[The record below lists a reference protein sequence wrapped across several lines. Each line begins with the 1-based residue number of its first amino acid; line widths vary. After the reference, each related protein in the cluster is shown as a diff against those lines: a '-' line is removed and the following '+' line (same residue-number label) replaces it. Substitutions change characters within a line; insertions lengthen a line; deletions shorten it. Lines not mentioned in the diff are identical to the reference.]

1 MDTLLQDIRYAIR
14 MCIRTPGF
22 TIIAAVALALG
33 IGANTAIFTIVNAVL
48 LERLPF
54 REPDRIVSLWEEG
67 AHRPGRNNTLGPANF
82 IRWRERSSSFD
93 AMAAMVDTRANLTG
107 RGDPEEIVVQNV
119 EEQFFP
125 ILGVS
130 PLVGRTFT
138 DAENRDPQSLVV
150 ILGYDFWQRRFAG
163 DPAIVGQTIQLN
175 GRPQTVVGVMPQG
188 FRLFI
193 KEFSLAGKPSD
204 LWAPYALP
212 ANARDTGGRYMQAIA
227 RLKPGVP
234 IARAQT
240 ELSAIA
246 AALATE
252 FPARNAG
259 WGARVNP
266 LHAQLSDEYRAAL
279 LVLSGAVAFVL
290 LIACANVANLLL
302 ARGAARQREIAIRSA
317 LGAAR
322 SRVVR
327 QLLTESFVLAA
338 LGGALGL
345 LVAQWGI
352 ALLLALSPVDL
363 AAAGP
368 VTLSYPV
375 LLFTATASLLTA
387 VVCGLAPAF
396 EGSRTDVNETLKDGA
411 RQVGAGVRHRRL
423 RQTFVVSEIAL
434 AVVLLVG
441 AGLMLRSFASLRRVN
456 PGYSTNNILTMR
468 LQLPVAK
475 YRDDAQRLRFFRDA
489 TTRIQEVPGVQAV
502 GIISYLPLSGLGAG
516 TGFTIEGQPPPPPGH
531 DNVTDV
537 SVCDDGY
544 FRAMNVP
551 LKSGRFFNDRE
562 MQEKSNVVIVSES
575 LARMYFPK
583 GDALGKRLSIEM
595 TRPPI
600 VPTEI
605 IGIVGDVKF
614 ADLTT
619 EPKPT
624 TYWPHPQL
632 AYSGMTFTVRSAGD
646 ALSLAPSVERAIRT
660 LDKDQPV
667 AEIRTMSQW
676 VAKALAQARFSS
688 TLLAVFANLAL
699 ALAAIGIYG
708 VMSYAVSQRTS
719 EIGIRLALGAT
730 MGNVLT
736 MIVLDGLRLAVVG
749 LSIGVLLALALS
761 RTIASLL
768 YETTGTDPATFAA
781 VVAVLGAAA
790 LFASYLPARRASRIP
805 PVEALRAQ

>member
-1 MDTLLQDIRYAIR
+1 
-14 MCIRTPGF
+14 MCTRAPGF
-22 TIIAAVALALG
+22 TATAVLALALG

-82 IRWRERSSSFD
+82 IRWRERSSSFE
-93 AMAAMVDTRANLTG
+93 AMAGMVDLRANLTG
-107 RGDPEEIVVQNV
+107 RGDPEEVVMQNV
-119 EEQFFP
+119 EAPFFP
-125 ILGVS
+125 MLGVS
-130 PLVGRTFT
+130 PLLGRTFT
-138 DAENRDPQSLVV
+138 DAENSEPRSSVV
-150 ILGYDFWQRRFAG
+150 ILGYDFWQRRFGG

-175 GRPQTVVGVMPQG
+175 GRPQTIVGVMPQG
-188 FRLFI
+188 FQLFI

-204 LWAPYALP
+204 MWAPYALP
-212 ANARDTGGRYMQAIA
+212 ANARDVGGRYMQAIA
-227 RLKPGVP
+227 KLKPGVTA
-234 IARAQT
+234 ARAQT
-240 ELSAIA
+240 ELVAIA

-259 WGARVNP
+259 WSARVIP
-266 LHAQLSDEYRAAL
+266 LHAQLSGEYRTAL

-322 SRVVR
+322 ARVVR
-327 QLLTESFVLAA
+327 QLLTESLVLAA
-338 LGGALGL
+338 LGGALGIL
-345 LVAQWGI
+345 AAQWGI

-363 AAAGP
+363 HTTGG
-368 VTLSYPV
+368 VHFSYPV
-375 LLFTATASLLTA
+375 LVFTATASLLTA
-387 VVCGLAPAF
+387 MVCGLAPAF
-396 EGSRTDVNETLKDGA
+396 EGARADIQETLKDGA

-423 RQTFVVSEIAL
+423 RQAFVISEIAL

-441 AGLMLRSFASLRRVN
+441 AGLMLRSFDSLQRVN
-456 PGYSTNNILTMR
+456 PGYTTNNVLTMR
-468 LQLPVAK
+468 LQLPGAT
-475 YRDDAQRLRFFRDA
+475 YRDDAQRIRFFREA
-489 TTRIQEVPGVQAV
+489 IARIQEVPGVQAA
-502 GIISYLPLSGLGAG
+502 GAISYLPLSGLGAG
-516 TGFTIEGQPPPPPGH
+516 TGFTIEGQPPPPPGQ
-531 DNVTDV
+531 DYVVDV

-544 FRAMNVP
+544 FRTMNVP
-551 LKSGRFFNDRE
+551 LKSGRFFTDRE
-562 MQEKSNVVIVSES
+562 MQEKSGVVIVSES
-575 LARMYFPK
+575 LARKYFPQ
-583 GDALGKRLSIEM
+583 GDALGKRLVIAM
-595 TRPPI
+595 TRPN

-614 ADLTT
+614 SDLTI

-632 AYSGMTFTVRSAGD
+632 AYSGMTFTVRTAGD
-646 ALSLAPSVERAIRT
+646 PLALAPSVERAIRT

-667 AEIRTMSQW
+667 AEVRTMNQW
-676 VAKALAQARFSS
+676 VSKALAQARFSS

-730 MGNVLT
+730 TGDVLM
-736 MIVLDGLRLAVVG
+736 MIVRDGLRLAVVG
-749 LSIGVLLALALS
+749 LTIGVLMALALS
-761 RTIASLL
+761 RTMTTLL
-768 YETTGTDPATFAA
+768 YETTGTDPVTFAA
-781 VVAVLGAAA
+781 VIAVLGAAA
-790 LFASYLPARRASRIP
+790 MLASYLPARRASRIP